1 MRKIGQRIMMGV
13 LGVLVLGFVNMG
25 VLTRTSLA
33 AGEVNKVCEE
43 LRGAED
49 VDQSVLDAAGCS
61 GPTGSNRNI
70 PELIT
75 TLINVAISVVGI
87 ISVGAL
93 VVAGQRYVVSAGD
106 AAKIAQSKR
115 MITYAVVALA
125 VAFLAFAIVRFVTVS
140 IGA

>member
-1 MRKIGQRIMMGV
+1 MGKIGQRIMVGV
-13 LGVLVLGFVNMG
+13 LGVLMLGFVNTGML
-25 VLTRTSLA
+25 VKASLA
-33 AGEVNKVCEE
+33 VGEVNKVCEE

-75 TLINVAISVVGI
+75 TLINVAISIVGI

-93 VVAGQRYVVSAGD
+93 VIAGQRYIVSAGD
-106 AAKIAQSKR
+106 AAKVAQAKK
-115 MITYAVVALA
+115 MITYAVVALG